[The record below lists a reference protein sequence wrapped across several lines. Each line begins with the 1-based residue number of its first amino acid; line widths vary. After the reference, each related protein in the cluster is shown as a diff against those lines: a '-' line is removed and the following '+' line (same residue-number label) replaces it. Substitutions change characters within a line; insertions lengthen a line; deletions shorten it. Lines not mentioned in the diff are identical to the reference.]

1 MSTAKQDRR
10 SSSPCNDRGSSTE
23 IRKAVILA
31 RGLGK
36 RMRSPDATAQL
47 ATDQMRAAD
56 AGMKAMIPIGRP
68 FLDYVLS
75 ALADAGFA
83 QVCLVVGPEHTAIR
97 EYYQSISPRRIEIS
111 FAIQEE
117 PLGTANALLTAEQ
130 FAGREEF
137 LALNSDNYYPVEV
150 FRALRTLGEPG
161 LPAFERETLV
171 RESEIPRERVLR
183 YALLQI
189 STAGYLQKIIEKPDE
204 MPETVGDG
212 EVFISMNCWR
222 FSAGIFRACETVGR
236 SARGEYEL
244 PEAVQLGLSS
254 LGLRFKAVPFHT
266 GVLDLS
272 HRSDIAQV
280 ARRLAGVKV
289 EL

>member
-1 MSTAKQDRR
+1 
-10 SSSPCNDRGSSTE
+10 
-23 IRKAVILA
+23 
-31 RGLGK
+31 
-36 RMRSPDATAQL
+36 MRSPDATTQL
-47 ATDQMRAAD
+47 AADQMRAAD

-75 ALADAGFA
+75 ALADAGFS

-97 EYYQSISPRRIEIS
+97 EYYQSISSRRIEIG
-111 FAIQEE
+111 FAIQEK
-117 PLGTANALLTAEQ
+117 PLGTANALLAAKQ

-137 LALNSDNYYPVEV
+137 LVLNSDNYYPVEIC
-150 FRALRTLGEPG
+150 RALRTLGEPG

-171 RESEIPRERVLR
+171 RESDIPRERVLR

-189 STAGYLQKIIEKPDE
+189 NAAGYLEKIVEKPDE
-204 MPETVGDG
+204 MPETTRDR

-222 FSAGIFRACETVGR
+222 FSAGIFRACEQVAR

-254 LGLRFKAVPFHT
+254 LGLRFKAIPFRT

-280 ARRLAGVKV
+280 ARRLAGVEV
-289 EL
+289 RL

>member
-1 MSTAKQDRR
+1 MNGTQIPGNNPP
-10 SSSPCNDRGSSTE
+10 SPE

-47 ATDQMRAAD
+47 AADQMQAAD

-97 EYYQSISPRRIEIS
+97 DYYQAISPRRIEIR

-117 PLGTANALLTAEQ
+117 PLGSANALLTAQQ

-137 LALNSDNYYPVEV
+137 VALNSDNYYPVEV
-150 FRALRTLGEPG
+150 FRALRMLGEPG

-183 YALLQI
+183 YALLQV
-189 STAGYLQKIIEKPDE
+189 SAAGYLEKIIEKPGT
-204 MPETVGDG
+204 MPETGSDG
-212 EVFISMNCWR
+212 NVFISMNCWR
-222 FSAGIFRACETVGR
+222 FNAEIFRACERVAR

-254 LGLRFKAVPFHT
+254 LGLRFKAVPFRT

-272 HRSDIAQV
+272 HRVDIAQV
-280 ARRLAGVKV
+280 ARRLAGVEV
-289 EL
+289 RL

>member
-1 MSTAKQDRR
+1 
-10 SSSPCNDRGSSTE
+10 
-23 IRKAVILA
+23 
-31 RGLGK
+31 
-36 RMRSPDATAQL
+36 MRSPDATTQL
-47 ATDQMRAAD
+47 AADQMRAAD

-75 ALADAGFA
+75 ALADAGFS

-97 EYYQSISPRRIEIS
+97 EYYQSISSRRIEIS

-137 LALNSDNYYPVEV
+137 LVLNSDNYYPVEV
-150 FRALRTLGEPG
+150 FRALRMLGEPG

-189 STAGYLQKIIEKPDE
+189 NAAGYLEKIVEKPDE
-204 MPETVGDG
+204 MPETTGDR

-222 FSAGIFRACETVGR
+222 FSAGIFRACEQVAR

-254 LGLRFKAVPFHT
+254 LGLRFKAIPFRT

-280 ARRLAGVKV
+280 ARTSSGRGSETVNESEYQKPSRGVIPFPSTHW
-289 EL
+289 

>member
-10 SSSPCNDRGSSTE
+10 NLSSRDRGSSNE

-36 RMRSPDATAQL
+36 RMRSPDTTAQL
-47 ATDQMRAAD
+47 AADQMRAAD

-75 ALADAGFA
+75 ALADAGFR

-97 EYYQSISPRRIEIS
+97 EYYQSISARRIEIS
-111 FAIQEE
+111 LAIQEE
-117 PLGTANALLTAEQ
+117 ALGTANALLTTER
-130 FAGREEF
+130 FAGHEEF
-137 LALNSDNYYPVEV
+137 LVLNSDNYYPVEV
-150 FRALRTLGEPG
+150 FRALRALGEPG
-161 LPAFERETLV
+161 LPAFEREALV
-171 RESEIPRERVLR
+171 RQSEIPRERVLR

-189 STAGYLQKIIEKPDE
+189 SAAGYLEKIAEKPDE
-204 MPETVGDG
+204 MPETASDG

-222 FSAGIFRACETVGR
+222 FSGGIFRACEQAAR

-254 LGLRFKAVPFHT
+254 LGLRFKAIPFHT

-272 HRSDIAQV
+272 QRCDIAQV
-280 ARRLAGVKV
+280 AGRLAGVEVK
-289 EL
+289 L

>member
-10 SSSPCNDRGSSTE
+10 DSSSRDRGSSTE

-47 ATDQMRAAD
+47 AANQVRAAD

-75 ALADAGFA
+75 ALADAGFS

-97 EYYQSISPRRIEIS
+97 EYYQSISPRRIGIS

-117 PLGTANALLTAEQ
+117 PLGTANALLTAEP
-130 FAGREEF
+130 FTDGEEF
-137 LALNSDNYYPVEV
+137 LVLNSDNYYPVAV

-161 LPAFERETLV
+161 LPAFEREALV

-189 STAGYLQKIIEKPDE
+189 GDTGYLQNIVEKPDQ
-204 MPETVGDG
+204 MPDRPVDDG

-222 FSAGIFRACETVGR
+222 FSPAIFRACEQVAR

-244 PEAVQLGLSS
+244 PEAVQFGLSL
-254 LGLRFKAVPFHT
+254 LGLRFKAIPFHT

-272 HRSDIAQV
+272 HRSDIAHV
-280 ARRLAGVKV
+280 AKRLAGIHV